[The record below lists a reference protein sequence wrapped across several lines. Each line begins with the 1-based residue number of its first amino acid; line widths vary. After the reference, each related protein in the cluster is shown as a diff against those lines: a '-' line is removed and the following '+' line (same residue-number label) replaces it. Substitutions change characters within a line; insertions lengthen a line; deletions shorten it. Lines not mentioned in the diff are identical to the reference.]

1 MNVVYK
7 IPCGCEEHSYTGHT
21 DRKWGSRKKEHM
33 DKVKLTQRDIQN
45 GNIESANERMNTGDG
60 GLAKHNSVCEHPIMW
75 DHARIVGKEQKLDQ
89 RKYLEGIM
97 SLKEKS
103 KGIIPLNAYNQM
115 EPWQPTIYA
124 FLDI

>member
-1 MNVVYK
+1 MDTHNISITIFFSARRRRK
-7 IPCGCEEHSYTGHT
+7 IF
-21 DRKWGSRKKEHM
+21 KIVL
-33 DKVKLTQRDIQN
+33 VKLTQRDIQN

-75 DHARIVGKEQKLDQ
+75 NQARIVGKEQKLDQ